1 MLKKSI
7 LVFLKNNL
15 TVIALLLLGTISWS
29 ITMVKNGLC
38 WNVQCAS
45 GLGFW
50 GANGHDGIWHLALIN
65 SLSRGFRGMPVFAGY
80 PLQNYHIGFDIL
92 VVFLHIGTGV
102 SIGTLYFQILPPI
115 FALLIG
121 LLVYLFIWNWRKSK
135 KEAVWAVFF
144 TYFAGSF
151 AWILGK
157 GESAFWSQQAI
168 TTLINPPFA
177 LSLIFILLGLI
188 FLIKFQRNHKALFL
202 VLSSIF
208 FGVLIE
214 VKVYAGILILGA
226 LFVAGVYELIT
237 VHPALPAGRRSR
249 ITYIFFGSLI
259 ISLLVYLPFN
269 KLSVG
274 LLIWQPF
281 WFLETMMGLS
291 DRLGWTRFYSAMTTY
306 KSGGVWLKGI
316 LAYTVAFVIFV
327 CGNFGTRII
336 GLWSMVNGRWLKKTT
351 AIHIFI
357 YSIIAAGIIVPMFF
371 LQKGTPWN
379 TIQFFYYS
387 LFFSGILAGIVL
399 GRLNKLLIALF
410 VVLTI
415 PTTII
420 TLKEVYLPQRPPAM
434 FSKEELSALEFLK
447 NQPDGVVLT
456 YPYDPIKAKE
466 AESNPPRPLYLYEST
481 AYVSAFS
488 GKTTFLED
496 EVNLNITGYDW
507 PTRRVDIENWY
518 KEKDQEKAREFLK
531 QNNIKYIYWVKSQR
545 AYLGDG
551 QLGLTRLFENNE
563 VDIWKVGD

>member
-29 ITMVKNGLC
+29 ITMVKSGLC
-38 WNVQCAS
+38 WNAQCAS
-45 GLGFW
+45 GVGFW
-50 GANGHDGIWHLALIN
+50 GANGHDGIWHLALIS
-65 SLSRGFRGMPVFAGY
+65 SLSRGSRGIPVFAGY
-80 PLQNYHIGFDIL
+80 PLQNYHIGFDLL
-92 VVFLHIGTGV
+92 VAFLNKET
-102 SIGTLYFQILPPI
+102 SIPIANLYFQILPPM
-115 FALLIG
+115 FSLLIG
-121 LLVYLFIWNWRKSK
+121 FLTYKFTQLLTGSK
-135 KEAVWAVFF
+135 KSGILATFFVFF
-144 TYFAGSF
+144 GGSF
-151 AWILGK
+151 AWILGR

-188 FLIKFQRNHKALFL
+188 FLLKFQRNHKALFL

-214 VKVYAGILILGA
+214 VKVYAGILILGG
-226 LFVAGVYELIT
+226 LFVSAVYELIT
-237 VHPALPAGRRSR
+237 VHRSR

-269 KLSVG
+269 KFSVG
-274 LLIWQPF
+274 LLVWQPF

-306 KSGGVWLKGI
+306 KSGGIWLKGI
-316 LAYTVAFVIFV
+316 LAYSVAFVIFV
-327 CGNFGTRII
+327 CGNFGTRILAFKNI
-336 GLWSMVNGRWLKKTT
+336 NLKKLTSLDL
-351 AIHIFI
+351 FI
-357 YSIIAAGIIVPMFF
+357 WLIIGAGILIPTLF

-399 GRLNKLLIALF
+399 GRLNKLLIVLF

-415 PTTII
+415 PTTTI

-434 FSKEELSALEFLK
+434 LSKEELSALEFLK

-531 QNNIKYIYWVKSQR
+531 QNNIKYIYWVKGQR

-551 QLGLTRLFENNE
+551 QLGLARLFENNE